1 MVKGKTLVD
10 CEKLSAKNILKLVS
24 DEDIFKKYLDFKLN
38 KPFCSP
44 LSKDQVPSAMIKRTQ
59 AGNTRFIDFRKEGAM
74 GVFEFLQEYWNCSYG
89 EVLNRID
96 FDFHLNLGSV
106 GNNVDLSSRKVI
118 TNKVNIKTLPTIKV
132 ITRNHTK
139 DLLSYYNDYH
149 LDISDLKRGYI
160 FDPKEV
166 YINGQRLLNPRNLLR
181 IAYYYPTLDR
191 WKIYQPYADRNKGDL
206 KWFSSVP
213 LDTLTFTDPINKTNK
228 TLINKSRKD
237 WLCASKVYEFSIP
250 IENESLGSITDSNAQ
265 FINDNSLEV
274 FYCGDLDDAGKL
286 SANRITEKFK
296 WNNLV
301 LPDRILPMEKDLAGL
316 SKLEG
321 LNAVKIFLNEN
332 NICM

>member
-118 TNKVNIKTLPTIKV
+118 TNKVNIKT
-132 ITRNHTK
+132 HK
-139 DLLSYYNDYH
+139 DKGCIDKYCLTGTSQATA
-149 LDISDLKRGYI
+149 IETGRFLKFLYKHG
-160 FDPKEV
+160 
-166 YINGQRLLNPRNLLR
+166 
-181 IAYYYPTLDR
+181 
-191 WKIYQPYADRNKGDL
+191 NK
-206 KWFSSVP
+206 
-213 LDTLTFTDPINKTNK
+213 
-228 TLINKSRKD
+228 
-237 WLCASKVYEFSIP
+237 
-250 IENESLGSITDSNAQ
+250 
-265 FINDNSLEV
+265 
-274 FYCGDLDDAGKL
+274 
-286 SANRITEKFK
+286 
-296 WNNLV
+296 
-301 LPDRILPMEKDLAGL
+301 
-316 SKLEG
+316 
-321 LNAVKIFLNEN
+321 
-332 NICM
+332 